1 MRKESLSR
9 RRKYLTVRFMTIFA
23 VGCQICNWCV
33 DVSKLSDIQV
43 LGARKELLPFISI
56 LDRSSNHTAI
66 LTPAPF
72 TSGKSFLY
80 FLVHLVDVYNCAK
93 GHLPKCIF
101 NDFMAVGLIQ
111 PPPNTR
117 LHQKPQYE

>member
-1 MRKESLSR
+1 MRKESLNR
-9 RRKYLTVRFMTIFA
+9 RRKYLTVRFITIFA

-43 LGARKELLPFISI
+43 LGARKEHLPFISI
-56 LDRSSNHTAI
+56 LDRSSNSTAI

-72 TSGKSFLY
+72 TSGKFFLY
-80 FLVHLVDVYNCAK
+80 FLVHLVDVYNFAK
-93 GHLPKCIF
+93 GHLPKCII
-101 NDFMAVGLIQ
+101 NDFMVIGLIP

-117 LHQKPQYE
+117 LYQITQYE